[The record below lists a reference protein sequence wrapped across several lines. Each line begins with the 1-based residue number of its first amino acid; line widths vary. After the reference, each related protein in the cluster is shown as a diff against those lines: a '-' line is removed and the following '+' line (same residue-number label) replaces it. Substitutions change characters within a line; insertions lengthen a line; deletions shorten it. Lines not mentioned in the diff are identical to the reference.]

1 MTEEQKK
8 ELLSTYFISTIGSY
22 SGFKC
27 EKPDPDHGIDL
38 RLTKVLKRSCNNR
51 DRYYDSGNTLNFQ
64 LKATSCES
72 ITRNENIIKY
82 KLKSSNYNDLVSLK
96 KGECAS
102 PLILILCV
110 LPDTFDSWLYLTN
123 NSLITFSE
131 AFYYMAEPDA
141 EMIPSEDTTKTI
153 EIKTTNQI
161 TIETLDNIYKEVF
174 ENGR

>member
-22 SGFKC
+22 NGFKC

-72 ITRNENIIKY
+72 ITREPEETVVVDYSGRIIEMKSKNPQGDNNSVTIQTDVQNEEKPKKITVCLNNEDYQMAIDAHKDNLLVHITGIAKQ
-82 KLKSSNYNDLVSLK
+82 LKNSLK
-96 KGECAS
+96 
-102 PLILILCV
+102 IQ
-110 LPDTFDSWLYLTN
+110 DLTGF
-123 NSLITFSE
+123 SLHT
-131 AFYYMAEPDA
+131 
-141 EMIPSEDTTKTI
+141 
-153 EIKTTNQI
+153 
-161 TIETLDNIYKEVF
+161 
-174 ENGR
+174 ENR